1 MDRTPPPFF
10 RQGPSAHVR
19 LGVFSLLA
27 LVLLVVD
34 SRYSALTT
42 LRQGVATMLYPLQR
56 TLLVP
61 RDAFAMASDYIG
73 EVTRLRTENAE
84 LRRLEVANAK
94 TLLQAEQLAE
104 ENAQL
109 RRLLGARDQVAVR
122 SVVAEVLYDT
132 RDPFSRRMVLD
143 KGFQQGVAPGQPVI
157 DANGLIGQI
166 TRVYPLTAEVT
177 MVTDRNQIVPVQ
189 IARSGLRAV
198 AYGGAGPGMLE
209 LRWLPSNADLK
220 EGDLLST
227 SGLDG
232 VYPPGLPVGR
242 VTGIERG
249 SSAFARVRVQPVAG
263 VDRSRMLLVLLV
275 ENTLPPPPP
284 EPAAESRKRTRKN

>member
-1 MDRTPPPFF
+1 VDRTPPPFF

-19 LGVFSLLA
+19 LAVFSLLA
-27 LVLLVVD
+27 LALLVVD
-34 SRYSALTT
+34 SRYGALTT
-42 LRQGVATMLYPLQR
+42 LRQGVATLLYPMQR

-61 RDAFAMASDYIG
+61 RDAFSMASEY
-73 EVTRLRTENAE
+73 
-84 LRRLEVANAK
+84 AK
-94 TLLQAEQLAE
+94 TLLQAEHLAE

-122 SVVAEVLYDT
+122 SVVAEVLYDA

-143 KGFQQGVAPGQPVI
+143 KGSQQGIAPGQPVI

-249 SSAFARVRVQPVAG
+249 SSAFARVQVQPVAG

-275 ENTLPPPPP
+275 ENTLPPPP
-284 EPAAESRKRTRKN
+284 EPAAEPRKRTRKD

>member
-19 LGVFSLLA
+19 LAVFSLLA
-27 LVLLVVD
+27 LALLVVD
-34 SRYSALTT
+34 SRYGALTT
-42 LRQGVATMLYPLQR
+42 LRQGVATLLYPLQR

-61 RDAFAMASDYIG
+61 RDAFSMASEYLG
-73 EVTRLRTENAE
+73 EVTRLRAENAE
-84 LRRLEVANAK
+84 LRRLETANAK
-94 TLLQAEQLAE
+94 TLLQAEHLAD

-122 SVVAEVLYDT
+122 SVVAEVLYDA

-143 KGFQQGVAPGQPVI
+143 KGSQQGIAPGQPVI

-198 AYGGAGPGMLE
+198 AYGGAGPGLLE

-249 SSAFARVRVQPVAG
+249 SSAFARVQVQPVAG

-275 ENTLPPPPP
+275 ENTLPPPP
-284 EPAAESRKRTRKN
+284 EPPAESRKRTRKD